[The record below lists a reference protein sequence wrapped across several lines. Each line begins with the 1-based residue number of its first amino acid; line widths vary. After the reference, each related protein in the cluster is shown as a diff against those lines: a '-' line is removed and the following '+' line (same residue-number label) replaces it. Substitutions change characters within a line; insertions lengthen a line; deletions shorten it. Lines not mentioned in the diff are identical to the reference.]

1 MNKDHRSDRDVCQRR
16 RRRGAYAAVLSAAA
30 GAALAAAMIPA
41 PLAYADTTDDAIG
54 AAAAGDSVSDAI
66 MRQTE
71 ETIANG
77 AITKLD
83 GDLGLASFAGPENG
97 ILDSFYAFLPGGAD
111 GTLGIDAETT
121 VANLATDGINLL
133 DGGGGMR
140 MLDAAAA
147 DAVPALA
154 KPIPED
160 EILDKE
166 ILTLFNDLRAPALG
180 TGDVDFTTELL
191 SLLPGGV
198 NGADGVEVE
207 TLLASDLYTPALNL
221 VDTLL
226 GIGGGM
232 AF

>member
-54 AAAAGDSVSDAI
+54 AAAAGDSVSDI
-66 MRQTE
+66 TSRTPE
-71 ETIANG
+71 SIANG
-77 AITKLD
+77 DVIALD
-83 GDLGLASFAGPENG
+83 DDLGLKFLAGPENG
-97 ILDSFYAFLPGGAD
+97 LLDSIYASLPGGAD

-147 DAVPALA
+147 DAEPAAA
-154 KPIPED
+154 KPPPITE
-160 EILDKE
+160 EAVLNNHIT
-166 ILTLFNDLRAPALG
+166 TLFDDLHDPSGAGPDIQFTDFLLG
-180 TGDVDFTTELL
+180 
-191 SLLPGGV
+191 LLPGGG
-198 NGADGVEVE
+198 NGTDGVEVE
-207 TLLASDLYTPALNL
+207 GLLVTDIYTPLIEL
-221 VDTLL
+221 V
-226 GIGGGM
+226 GGGGM
-232 AF
+232 MAF